1 MSKKIWWIT
10 YDYVSED
17 HVVKHEAPVDAEG
30 STSFRIYDDD
40 GELYFK
46 GACRLDEPGVTGF
59 EPLSWAQN
67 NAGATEIQYH
77 ENGES
82 GKWVTL

>member
-10 YDYVSED
+10 YDYISEED
-17 HVVKHEAPVDAEG
+17 HVIRHKAPDGARG
-30 STSFRIYDDD
+30 TPFRIYDDD
-40 GELYFK
+40 GELYFA

-59 EPLSWAQN
+59 EPLSWAQYD
-67 NAGATEIQYH
+67 AGATEIKYC
-77 ENGES
+77 EN